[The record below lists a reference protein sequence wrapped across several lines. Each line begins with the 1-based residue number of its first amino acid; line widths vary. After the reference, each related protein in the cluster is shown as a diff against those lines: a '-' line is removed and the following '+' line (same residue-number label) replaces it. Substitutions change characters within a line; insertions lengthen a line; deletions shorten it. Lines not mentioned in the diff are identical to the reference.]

1 MILNCERLD
10 NRMGFL
16 WFGKKKK
23 KEVKVSVLEFGD
35 KLEVKPVEEKAAPAP
50 EAKAEEVKAA
60 PAPEAKA
67 EEVKAAPAPEA
78 KAEEVKAA
86 PAPEA
91 KAAPAP
97 EAKPAEE
104 KKPAAKK
111 AAPKAK
117 PAEKKEDEKK
127 AEPEKKEEAK
137 APAKKAAPAEEK
149 KPAAKKAEPKPAE
162 EATKPVEPDDEPE
175 FDDESAETV
184 TESKSHVTYGTFDI
198 KKAKDGR
205 YVFNLYA
212 ANKVMVATSQIYSS
226 SQSAMTGV
234 KSVMANAANAPIED
248 STLKNPTV
256 YPFPKWE
263 VYMDRA
269 GEYRFRLYA
278 TNGNCICH
286 AKKGYSTKSN
296 CKRGIESIIR
306 FVSEAN
312 IDKSYLAK

>member
-1 MILNCERLD
+1 
-10 NRMGFL
+10 MGLFDFL
-16 WFGKKKK
+16 FKKKSK
-23 KEVKVSVLEFGD
+23 DAE
-35 KLEVKPVEEKAAPAP
+35 PALGVTS
-50 EAKAEEVKAA
+50 EMC
-60 PAPEAKA
+60 
-67 EEVKAAPAPEA
+67 
-78 KAEEVKAA
+78 
-86 PAPEA
+86 
-91 KAAPAP
+91 
-97 EAKPAEE
+97 
-104 KKPAAKK
+104 

-117 PAEKKEDEKK
+117 KHPSQIKKKTEPAPV
-127 AEPEKKEEAK
+127 AEGVAVEELASTS
-137 APAKKAAPAEEK
+137 AEL
-149 KPAAKKAEPKPAE
+149 
-162 EATKPVEPDDEPE
+162 TS
-175 FDDESAETV
+175 ESAEPAEIDEASLEV
-184 TESKSHVTYGTFDI
+184 VDEQSFDEEEPAGGGRKRVGTFNV
-198 KKAKDGR
+198 KRAKDGR

>member
-1 MILNCERLD
+1 
-10 NRMGFL
+10 MGFL

-50 EAKAEEVKAA
+50 ETKPAEAKAAPAPEAKPAEVKAA
-60 PAPEAKA
+60 PAPEVKA
-67 EEVKAAPAPEA
+67 EEV
-78 KAEEVKAA
+78 
-86 PAPEA
+86 

-117 PAEKKEDEKK
+117 PAEKKEE

-162 EATKPVEPDDEPE
+162 EAPKPVEPDDEPE

>member
-50 EAKAEEVKAA
+50 EVKPVEETAA

-67 EEVKAAPAPEA
+67 EEVKATPAPEA
-78 KAEEVKAA
+78 K
-86 PAPEA
+86 PAEA

-97 EAKPAEE
+97 EAKS
-104 KKPAAKK
+104 
-111 AAPKAK
+111 
-117 PAEKKEDEKK
+117 
-127 AEPEKKEEAK
+127 
-137 APAKKAAPAEEK
+137 
-149 KPAAKKAEPKPAE
+149 AAKKAEPKPAE

>member
-1 MILNCERLD
+1 
-10 NRMGFL
+10 MGFL

-50 EAKAEEVKAA
+50 EAKPAEVKAA
-60 PAPEAKA
+60 PAPEAKPA
-67 EEVKAAPAPEA
+67 EAKAAPAPEA
-78 KAEEVKAA
+78 KPAEV
-86 PAPEA
+86 

-117 PAEKKEDEKK
+117 PAEKKEE

-162 EATKPVEPDDEPE
+162 EAPKPVEPDDEPE

>member
-1 MILNCERLD
+1 
-10 NRMGFL
+10 MGFL

-50 EAKAEEVKAA
+50 EAK
-60 PAPEAKA
+60 PE
-67 EEVKAAPAPEA
+67 
-78 KAEEVKAA
+78 
-86 PAPEA
+86 EA

-97 EAKPAEE
+97 EAKP
-104 KKPAAKK
+104 
-111 AAPKAK
+111 
-117 PAEKKEDEKK
+117 
-127 AEPEKKEEAK
+127 EEAK
-137 APAKKAAPAEEK
+137 AAPAPEVKPEEAKAAPAEEK
-149 KPAAKKAEPKPAE
+149 KPAAKKAAAQKAKTAEKKADDNKEEPEKPAAKKTAKKAEPKPEAE
-162 EATKPVEPDDEPE
+162 AKKAAEPDDEPE

-184 TESKSHVTYGTFDI
+184 TESKSHVMSGTFDI

>member
-50 EAKAEEVKAA
+50 EAKPAEAKAAPAPEAKPAEVKAA
-60 PAPEAKA
+60 PAPEVKA
-67 EEVKAAPAPEA
+67 EEV
-78 KAEEVKAA
+78 
-86 PAPEA
+86 

-117 PAEKKEDEKK
+117 PAEKKEE

-137 APAKKAAPAEEK
+137 APAKKAATAEEK
-149 KPAAKKAEPKPAE
+149 KPATKKAEPKPAE
-162 EATKPVEPDDEPE
+162 EAPKPVEPDDEPE

-184 TESKSHVTYGTFDI
+184 TESKTHVTYGTFDI

>member
-50 EAKAEEVKAA
+50 EAKPAEAKAAPAPEAKPAEVKAA
-60 PAPEAKA
+60 PAPEVKA
-67 EEVKAAPAPEA
+67 EEV
-78 KAEEVKAA
+78 
-86 PAPEA
+86 

-117 PAEKKEDEKK
+117 PAEKKEE

-162 EATKPVEPDDEPE
+162 EAPKPVEPDDEPE

>member
-50 EAKAEEVKAA
+50 EAKPAEAKAA

-67 EEVKAAPAPEA
+67 E
-78 KAEEVKAA
+78 
-86 PAPEA
+86 EA

-117 PAEKKEDEKK
+117 PAEKKEE

-137 APAKKAAPAEEK
+137 ASAKKAAPAEEK

-184 TESKSHVTYGTFDI
+184 TESKTHVTYGTFDI